1 MTWINQRPQALNSSI
16 APSLSVRLDK
26 PLKKKR
32 IDIGIYSRLRIA
44 LLDQTEKLVV
54 EKEHDSHSFLYN
66 FIVMLYNILTN
77 QLAQAKD
84 INGNAVTPKLQKRT
98 LSFTYVVEE
107 HETSYTKDVAG
118 WQAWALK
125 EDDSHGILIGKGT
138 DTVTPY
144 DYRLADQIPNG
155 IGAGKMLYLDCV
167 VKTHEVLGNIARV
180 SIERRFINA
189 SGSTITVTEIGLAVY
204 DVSSGSVI
212 LIIRDLVEPIEVPN
226 EYVLKITYSLVVQ
239 V

>member
-54 EKEHDSHSFLYN
+54 EKEHDSHSFLHN

-77 QLAQAKD
+77 QLAQATN
-84 INGNAVTPKLQKRT
+84 INGSAVTPRLQRKT
-98 LSFTYVVEE
+98 VTVSYEVEGKT
-107 HETSYTKDVAG
+107 TSYSKTIAG

-144 DYRLADQIPNG
+144 DYKLADQIPNG

-167 VKTHEVLGNIARV
+167 VKTHEVLGDIARV
-180 SIERRFINA
+180 AIERRFVNA
-189 SGSTITVTEIGLAVY
+189 SGNTITVTEFGLAVY

-212 LIIRDLVEPIEVPN
+212 MIIRDLVEPIEVPN
-226 EYVLKITYSLVVQ
+226 EYVLKVTYSLVVQ